1 MNSVMSRISVVVPV
15 YNVKDYLHRCIDNIL
30 IQLFTDFELIVVD
43 DGSPDC
49 SGCICDEYIEF
60 DSRITV
66 IHKKNG
72 GLSSARNIALD
83 LSFKNRN
90 SEWITFIDSDDWV
103 HSKYLETLYNAIV
116 DTNCQISI
124 CRYQEVSDND
134 SCIENNDIN
143 VQIVN
148 TEDFF
153 CEHNVNAVIACG
165 KLYKLDLFSNIRF
178 PFGKLHEDDFTTYK
192 LLFEHSQL
200 SFISVPLYYY
210 YQNNSSI
217 TRSMWTPRRLDSL
230 EAMQNQIDYFRDH
243 GLHQAYNRSIFN
255 AAMNISRNYME
266 IGILEDAKKKK
277 KYRKML
283 QFELRKILRYKDAK
297 VILPFSDYKP
307 IYEIAYT
314 NFMKQYWR
322 VQSVKSKF
330 KR

>member
-1 MNSVMSRISVVVPV
+1 MPKISVIVPV

-103 HSKYLETLYNAIV
+103 HYMFLRVLHDAAVKSGSN
-116 DTNCQISI
+116 ISV
-124 CRYQEVSDND
+124 CGYQEVLGEKPIID
-134 SCIENNDIN
+134 SVEDEIDMT
-143 VQIVN
+143 IVN
-148 TEDFF
+148 TEVFF

-178 PFGKLHEDDFTTYK
+178 PFGKLHEDEFTIYQ
-192 LLFEHSQL
+192 LLFVNQTL
-200 SFISVPLYYY
+200 SIIRAPLYYY
-210 YQNNSSI
+210 YINEKSI
-217 TRSMWTPRRLDSL
+217 TQSDWLPNRLDAL
-230 EAMQNQIDYFRDH
+230 EAFEKNIEFFYKKNYRR
-243 GLHQAYNRSIFN
+243 AYIKSIKKLEWGIN
-255 AAMNISRNYME
+255 TQQEE
-266 IGILEDAKKKK
+266 INVSNN
-277 KYRKML
+277 YRKEDYEHIFSYYYRVL
-283 QFELRKILRYKDAK
+283 LRYGKK
-297 VILPFSDYKP
+297 EKMYPFSVYHYY
-307 IYEIAYT
+307 YEAAFPKT
-314 NFMKQYWR
+314 MKYYWIFYSIIR
-322 VQSVKSKF
+322 KLLG
-330 KR
+330 R